1 MNKKT
6 IILSVLSGILWMAV
20 SFSCTNLD
28 EEIYDQL
35 AGDFPE
41 TEKQLNAVIGDVY
54 NSLRTYWPGNYLYLS
69 ECAGSMAVTPTRLG
83 GDWYDGGQ
91 YRELFMH
98 TWTAQTSQVKTGWSN
113 ASNSI
118 GKCNATLYIIE
129 QTDVVSDD
137 VKKILTA
144 EVRGV
149 RAFWYYTMLDYF
161 GNVPLVTEYVPAGKT
176 LPTNSSRQ
184 VVFDWLVEEVKEI
197 APSCPDASAYARFT
211 KGAAYTLLAKLLLNA
226 EAWGVTYGG
235 DAYKEASDY
244 CDLVLGMDYILEPV
258 WKDNFSLT
266 NHNSREAIFAV
277 AFSKTDTENQNQ
289 MMNRTLHYKDQL
301 SLGGNFSAWNGIC
314 AQPEYVELFDV
325 EDPRYAGSFLIGK
338 QYDRATGKVIIT
350 DHGLELNHTVAVT
363 MLPNTE
369 YDGTPWGAVNQH
381 DGARCLKWPYAQD
394 LVNAMENDFH
404 IFRLADVYLMKA
416 EAVLRSGGGGADAAK
431 WVDDVRAR
439 AYGNR
444 DHDYKTVDLAKIL
457 LERRLELAWEGS
469 SRQDDIRFGEF
480 GKTMWKASNCER
492 ATGEHLKLYPIS
504 QDAWQTNPN
513 LVQNQGY
520 PKFQ

>member
-1 MNKKT
+1 MKT
-6 IILSVLSGILWMAV
+6 KTTILSLLSGILLLISV
-20 SFSCTNLD
+20 SACTNLD
-28 EEIYDQL
+28 EVVYDQL

-41 TEKQLNAVIGDVY
+41 TEQQLNAIIGDVY
-54 NSLRTYWPGNYLYLS
+54 NSLRTYWPSNYLYLS

-91 YRELFMH
+91 YRELYMH

-118 GKCNATLYIIE
+118 GKCNATISIIE
-129 QTDVVSDD
+129 QTDVVSDE
-137 VKKILTA
+137 VKKVKNA

-161 GNVPLVTEYVPAGKT
+161 GNVPLVIDYQDEDKE
-176 LPTNSSRQ
+176 LPTNSTRQ
-184 VVFDWLVEEVKEI
+184 QVFDWLVEEVKEI
-197 APSCPDASAYARFT
+197 APNCPESTAYGQFT
-211 KGAAYTLLAKLLLNA
+211 KGAAYTLLAKMLLNA
-226 EAWGVTYGG
+226 EAWGVTYTG
-235 DAYKEASDY
+235 DAYEEAIDY
-244 CDLVLGMDYILEPV
+244 CDLVLGMHYILEPV
-258 WKDNFSLT
+258 WKANFALD

-314 AQPEYVELFDV
+314 AQPEYVELFDP
-325 EDPRYAGSFLIGK
+325 EDPRYEGSFLIGK
-338 QYDRATGKVIIT
+338 QYDRTTGEVIIT
-350 DHGLELNHTVAVT
+350 DHGYELDHTVAVT
-363 MLPNTE
+363 MIPGTE

-381 DGARCLKWPYAQD
+381 DGARCLKWPYASD

-416 EAVLRSGGGGADAAK
+416 EAIVRSGGSGTDAAQLIN
-431 WVDDVRAR
+431 DVRQR
-439 AYGNR
+439 AYGSA
-444 DHDYKTVDLAKIL
+444 DHNYTTVGLEEIL
-457 LERRLELAWEGS
+457 LERRFELAWEGW
-469 SRQDDIRFGEF
+469 SRQDDIRFDEF
-480 GKTMWKASNCER
+480 EEGMWAASNCER

-504 QDAWQTNPN
+504 QDAWQVNPN
-513 LVQNQGY
+513 LVQNPGY
-520 PKFQ
+520 PSF